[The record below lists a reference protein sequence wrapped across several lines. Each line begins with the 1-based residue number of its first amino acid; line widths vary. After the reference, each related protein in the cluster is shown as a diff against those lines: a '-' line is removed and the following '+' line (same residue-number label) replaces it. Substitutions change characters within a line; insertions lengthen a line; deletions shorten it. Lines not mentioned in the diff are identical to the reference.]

1 MSTKENEA
9 NLRRAIDAW
18 NQGNLDAYLQLYHPD
33 VVLHGYA
40 GVEPGLDSVRQF
52 YTGFFMAFPGS
63 RLTIE
68 DVVTEDDK
76 VVCRF
81 SLTATHQGNFMGI
94 PPTGKEVGFAGIT
107 ILQFKA
113 GKCMERWSQADF
125 LSLLQQLG
133 AIPAPA

>member
-18 NQGNLDAYLQLYHPD
+18 NQGNLDAYLQIYHPD

-81 SLTATHQGNFMGI
+81 SLTGTHQGNFMGI
-94 PPTGKEVGFAGIT
+94 PPTRKEVSFNGIT